1 MARERERTSGIERE
15 AWLDIDGL
23 RMQFGKVTE
32 RTDRLERAFV
42 MAKTN
47 ADTVS
52 DRRAVDVMELEEV
65 RAWHYD

>member
-1 MARERERTSGIERE
+1 M
-15 AWLDIDGL
+15 DIDGL

>member
-1 MARERERTSGIERE
+1 M
-15 AWLDIDGL
+15 DIDGL

-32 RTDRLERAFV
+32 RTNSLERTFV

-65 RAWHYD
+65 RAWH